1 MVRDIQS
8 AQNSWFKNFKH
19 LIHNNRARKKEAVVV
34 VEGLKEI
41 QMALS
46 SDYALKYLVY
56 CEQVITNQ
64 ELSKELKSANLGHVD
79 FYNLS
84 PVLYKEVAYRED
96 TLSAI
101 AIFDLPAQELTLESL
116 DSNGYYLIAESVE
129 KPGNLGAIFRTAEA
143 VGMNAIILCDERID
157 RFHPNVTR
165 NSLGSNLLVPCISA
179 SADEIIQSLNR
190 LKLPIYTTFMESAI
204 PMYQANMKNGA
215 AIVVGTEHEGL
226 SDQWRSVGQNITIPM
241 EGNMDSLNV
250 SVASAVLMYEAYR
263 QRKIQG

>member
-8 AQNSWFKNFKH
+8 AQNSWFKTFKH
-19 LIHNNRARKKEAVVV
+19 LIHNNRARKKEGIVV

-46 SDYALKYLVY
+46 SAYALKYLVY

-64 ELSKELKSANLGHVD
+64 ELSKELNPVNLGDID

-116 DSNGYYLIAESVE
+116 NPNGYYLIAESVE

-143 VGMNAIILCDERID
+143 VGMDAIILCDERID

-179 SADEIIQSLNR
+179 TADEIIQVLKRLNM
-190 LKLPIYTTFMESAI
+190 PIYTTFMDEAI
-204 PMYQANMKNGA
+204 SMYQADMKSGA
-215 AIVVGTEHEGL
+215 VLVVGTEHEGL
-226 SDQWRSVGQNITIPM
+226 SDVWRDVGHNITIPM
-241 EGNMDSLNV
+241 QGKMDSLNV
-250 SVASAVLMYEAYR
+250 SVASAVLMYEAFR
-263 QRKIQG
+263 QRQTLG

>member
-8 AQNSWFKNFKH
+8 AQNSWFKQFKH
-19 LIHNNRARKKEAVVV
+19 LIHNNRARKKEGIVV

-46 SDYALKYLVY
+46 SAYTLKYLVY
-56 CEQVITNQ
+56 CEQILSNQ
-64 ELSKELKSANLGHVD
+64 ELSKELGSIQLDNVD

-96 TLSAI
+96 TLSAM
-101 AIFDLPAQELTLESL
+101 AIFDLPKQEISLQEL
-116 DSNGYYLIAESVE
+116 DPNGFYLVAESIE
-129 KPGNLGAIFRTAEA
+129 KPGNLGAIFRTAESICLT
-143 VGMNAIILCDERID
+143 AIILCDERID

-179 SADEIIQSLNR
+179 TADEIIEVFKRLNIS
-190 LKLPIYTTFMESAI
+190 IYTTFMDEAVS
-204 PMYQANMKNGA
+204 MYQANMKSGA

-226 SDQWRSVGQNITIPM
+226 SDVWRDVGQNITIPM
-241 EGNMDSLNV
+241 QGKMDSLNV
-250 SVASAVLMYEAYR
+250 SVASAVLMYEAFR
-263 QRKIQG
+263 QRNALG